1 MNPKLL
7 RITDI
12 ALLLTKY
19 RVLLLLPI
27 LLALIACSSSATAPT
42 ATVSP
47 ASDTEISLFIDTPVP
62 GPGTPASV
70 ARSFVPTAISPS
82 GPATGPQI
90 TFQSQ
95 NEQYL
100 LFNQRIIEGLS
111 AQDLD
116 VHDPDQVFAYIFSR
130 LPDEVTVYPSENYF
144 YFVLYA
150 DGMQWWGN
158 MRLPARTRADGDL
171 SFAYF
176 EFEDFPN
183 GSRSG
188 DSHAKMLNSRD
199 GVLVREQ
206 SRHVWEVEFE
216 GKIVEFNLHELR
228 QDRPLSF
235 VLGQDEVFI
244 QRTFDESGLQW
255 FLIFNKDRNYF
266 SWILNEEELVPEL
279 VSEFEENPNYYIG
292 RKSGFLF
299 WNDFEHNNR
308 KVLMAIRR
316 ASVQRNDYY
325 DGPFDQ
331 LADNYAAET
340 NVSEFMQR
348 AYPDT
353 RGNVDTYGYYLDR
366 VNSLR
371 VAISPY
377 YTYGVHD
384 DIHAYLSLF
393 EKSEDPMNFI
403 ANGSRIAGSGGA
415 LAVLAAQTGT
425 STPP

>member
-1 MNPKLL
+1 MPPLL
-7 RITDI
+7 
-12 ALLLTKY
+12 
-19 RVLLLLPI
+19 I
-27 LLALIACSSSATAPT
+27 LVVVIACSSLDSAGVLTAG
-42 ATVSP
+42 SEI
-47 ASDTEISLFIDTPVP
+47 DTEISLFVDTPIP
-62 GPGTPASV
+62 GPGTPDPSASANAFAPPA
-70 ARSFVPTAISPS
+70 ARP
-82 GPATGPQI
+82 PAGSASGPQI
-90 TFQSQ
+90 IFQNQ

-116 VHDPDQVFAYIFSR
+116 THDVDQVFAYIFSR
-130 LPDEVTVYPSENYF
+130 LPDEVIVYPSENYF

-150 DGMQWWGN
+150 DGIQWWGN
-158 MRLPARTRADGDL
+158 IRLPARTRADGDL

-176 EFEDFPN
+176 EFEDFPV
-183 GSRSG
+183 GARSG
-188 DSHAKMLNSRD
+188 DSHAKMLNESD

-206 SRHVWEVEFE
+206 SRFVWEVEYE
-216 GKIVEFNLHELR
+216 GKIVEFHLNELR
-228 QDRPLSF
+228 QDRPRSF
-235 VLGQDEVFI
+235 VLDQNEVCI

-255 FLIFNKDRNYF
+255 FLLFNREHNYF
-266 SWILNEEELVPEL
+266 IWVLNEEELVPEL
-279 VSEFEENPNYYIG
+279 ISEFEENSDFYIG

-299 WNDFEHNNR
+299 WNDTTHNNR

-366 VNSLR
+366 ENSLR

-377 YTYGVHD
+377 YTYGEHE
-384 DIHAYLSLF
+384 DIHAYLTLF
-393 EKSEDPMNFI
+393 ESAADKLDFI
-403 ANGSRIAGSGGA
+403 SHGPSLAGSGGA
-415 LAVLAAQTGT
+415 LAAVAAQNST
-425 STPP
+425 STPVVAP

>member
-1 MNPKLL
+1 L
-7 RITDI
+7 
-12 ALLLTKY
+12 ALLLIM
-19 RVLLLLPI
+19 V
-27 LLALIACSSSATAPT
+27 AVMACSSPDSAGV
-42 ATVSP
+42 ATPGSEI
-47 ASDTEISLFIDTPVP
+47 DTEISLFVGTPIP
-62 GPGTPASV
+62 GPGTPDSSASID
-70 ARSFVPTAISPS
+70 AFIP
-82 GPATGPQI
+82 PATSAPTGSANGPQI
-90 TFQSQ
+90 TFQNQ

-116 VHDPDQVFAYIFSR
+116 VHNPYEVFSYIFSR

-144 YFVLYA
+144 YFFLYA
-150 DGMQWWGN
+150 DGIQWSGN

-176 EFEDFPN
+176 EFEDFPL
-183 GSRSG
+183 GTRSG
-188 DSHAKMLNSRD
+188 DSHAKMLNEPD

-206 SRHVWEVEFE
+206 SRFIWEVEYE
-216 GKIVEFNLHELR
+216 GKIVEFHLNELR
-228 QDRPLSF
+228 QDRPRSF
-235 VLGQDEVFI
+235 VLDQNEVFI

-255 FLIFNKDRNYF
+255 FLIFNRALNYF
-266 SWILNEEELVPEL
+266 SWILNEEEQVPEL
-279 VSEFEENPNYYIG
+279 ISEFEENPNYYIG

-299 WNDFEHNNR
+299 WNDAEHNNR

-353 RGNVDTYGYYLDR
+353 RGNVDTYGYYLDSE
-366 VNSLR
+366 NSLR

-377 YTYGVHD
+377 YTYGEHE
-384 DIHAYLSLF
+384 DIHAYLTLF
-393 EKSEDPMNFI
+393 EGTSDPMHFI
-403 ANGSRIAGSGGA
+403 SHGSQLAGSGGA
-415 LAVLAAQTGT
+415 LAVLAAQTAT
-425 STPP
+425 STPMVAP